1 MRKGSK
7 TVKLRQI
14 ITAGSALALAA
25 LAAGCSSSSSSSSSS
40 TSAPATSS
48 SSAPATSTNSASST
62 SGLQAELGGA
72 ANYSAMESLYN
83 QAVAAGQKSVVIYGP
98 SAGNDM
104 AMYTAFHK
112 SFPGIT
118 VTGVPVVGPPMTAK
132 LSAEISSG
140 KHVDDIAYTGSTDML
155 AYIKSGWFTPFKPST
170 LPPASA
176 LAAESYGPGDN
187 FFGFTVGVSGMLYN
201 TNSVQASQVPA
212 TWTGLLNPQWKNKL
226 VMYDPTAIGEMDD
239 IFAHL
244 ALVPGDSGMMTGLKA
259 QNPELSPSSDITG
272 PLTAVAQGSKSLG
285 IGVPYAFYLVAKAQG
300 APVTFYLL
308 NADNYTVTLY
318 GGIVKGAPDPLA
330 AELYEDWMY
339 TPQAATAIAS
349 EGEYS
354 TVLADPGPAGMP
366 QLSAIKVFP
375 FIPLSAIPAAD
386 GAAITQAQ
394 HVYG

>member
-1 MRKGSK
+1 M
-7 TVKLRQI
+7 KLRQI
-14 ITAGSALALAA
+14 VIVGSALALLGFAS
-25 LAAGCSSSSSSSSSS
+25 GCSSSGSSSTSSTPPSSSS
-40 TSAPATSS
+40 TGTSTSS
-48 SSAPATSTNSASST
+48 
-62 SGLQAELGGA
+62 LQTQLGGA
-72 ANYSAMESLYN
+72 ANYSAMEALYH

-98 SAGNDM
+98 SAGTDM
-104 AMYTAFHK
+104 AMYTAFKK
-112 SFPGIT
+112 SFPDIT

-132 LSAEISSG
+132 LSAEMSSG

-155 AYIKSGWFTPFKPST
+155 AYIKTGWFAPYKPST
-170 LPPASA
+170 LPPASQ
-176 LAAESYGPGDN
+176 LAAESDGPGNN
-187 FFGFTVGVSGMLYN
+187 FFGFTVGLSGMLYN
-201 TNSVQASQVPA
+201 NSSVQANQVPT

-244 ALVPGDSGMMTGLKA
+244 ALVPGDSGMLTGLKA
-259 QNPELSPSSDITG
+259 QNPQLSPSSDITG

-285 IGVPYAFYLVAKAQG
+285 IGVPYAFYLVAKASG

-308 NADNYTVTLY
+308 NSDNYTVTLY
-318 GGIVKGAPDPLA
+318 GGIVKGAPHSLA

-339 TPQAATAIAS
+339 TPQAAKAIAS

-366 QLSAIKVFP
+366 QLSAVKVFP
-375 FIPLSAIPAAD
+375 YIPLSGIPAAD

>member
-1 MRKGSK
+1 M
-7 TVKLRQI
+7 KLRQI

-25 LAAGCSSSSSSSSSS
+25 LAAGCSSSSPSSSSSSS
-40 TSAPATSS
+40 TSAPVTSS
-48 SSAPATSTNSASST
+48 NSASSA
-62 SGLQAELGGA
+62 SSLQAALGGA
-72 ANYSAMESLYN
+72 ANYGAMESLYDK
-83 QAVAAGQKSVVIYGP
+83 AVAAGQKSVVIYGP
-98 SAGNDM
+98 SAGTDT
-104 AMYTAFHK
+104 ALYTAFKK
-112 SFPGIT
+112 SFPDIT

-132 LSAEISSG
+132 LSAEMSSG

-155 AYIKSGWFTPFKPST
+155 AYITSGWFTPFKPST

-187 FFGFTVGVSGMLYN
+187 FFGFTVGLSGMLYN
-201 TNSVQASQVPA
+201 TGSVQASQVPT

-244 ALVPGDSGMMTGLKA
+244 ALVPGDAGMMTGLKA

-300 APVTFYLL
+300 APVAFYLL
-308 NADNYTVTLY
+308 NDDNYTVTLY
-318 GGIVKGAPDPLA
+318 GGIVRGAPDPLA

-339 TPQAATAIAS
+339 TPQAAAAIAS

-354 TVLADPGPAGMP
+354 TVLADQGPPGMP
-366 QLSAIKVFP
+366 RLSAVKVFP
-375 FIPLSAIPAAD
+375 YIPLSGIPAAD